1 MRNEKI
7 YTECQR
13 FIKVLWHNKPFHYSN
28 WGYALLIALC
38 SIYILGGIHYEYV
51 ESDIKIEEVSYNN
64 SLKEEVHTV
73 IRNATESKDFVALN
87 QKWKKYKNQLLV
99 MVQDYYNFKMYFD
112 SHEAYQFVT
121 SNKHLEYFLVEKND
135 TKYEV
140 NIYSLR
146 KQKWKSVYKHWLKY
160 FSRSIK
166 SSSKY
171 NYLTVWLICL
181 YPLLFISF
189 ITTKAWFRIKRFAKS
204 KKSI

>member
-1 MRNEKI
+1 MRKENG
-7 YTECQR
+7 YTRCHR
-13 FIKVLWHNKPFHYSN
+13 IAKVFWHFKSFHYSN
-28 WGYALLIALC
+28 WGYALLITLC
-38 SIYILGGIHYEYV
+38 SIYILGGIHYEYL
-51 ESDIKIEEVSYNN
+51 ESDIKIEEVNYNN

-73 IRNATESKDFVALN
+73 LRNATESKDFVALN

-189 ITTKAWFRIKRFAKS
+189 ITAKAWFRIKRFAKS